1 MLSWRYGGR
10 RQPRGGPLPLLERA
24 SDRCSFARA
33 ALVENIR
40 VLCERGLGVGG
51 SSTERLGTPYEGWNL
66 DVSVFIVFNMNQI

>member
-24 SDRCSFARA
+24 SDRCSLARA
-33 ALVENIR
+33 ALVGNIR
-40 VLCERGLGVGG
+40 ALCERGLGVGG